1 MCIFQH
7 NIFAS
12 HFRSAHAHYPL
23 IDFLPPLLG
32 KRKWTDPVVLK
43 ANLIAQLFVFTQ
55 RRSRAGRR
63 GAELCN
69 GYVFNLH
76 CIFPASCHGSVQQ
89 RRSLGATQRAYR
101 SHILLPVGPRQ
112 APGLG
117 RMLSLEG
124 VSLLP
129 CAVDGAQAARRW
141 RNQRRRIWIRTN
153 PAIRVPHAQVRFV
166 RAGAAAGVCPAGR
179 LFKSAA
185 ARSGSR
191 RERRA
196 VRERCDGDIF
206 RPGFVCALQ
215 SA

>member
-1 MCIFQH
+1 MCIFPY
-7 NIFAS
+7 NIAAS
-12 HFRSAHAHYPL
+12 HFRSALAHYTL

-55 RRSRAGRR
+55 RSSRAGRR
-63 GAELCN
+63 GTELCN

-76 CIFPASCHGSVQQ
+76 CIFPASRHGSVQQ
-89 RRSLGATQRAYR
+89 RRSLGVTQRAYR

-166 RAGAAAGVCPAGR
+166 RAGAAAGVCPA
-179 LFKSAA
+179 A

-191 RERRA
+191 RERPA